1 MQRQRPLSVFASFLL
16 PLLLGCAR
24 ADVAKPPA
32 PPKDDQ
38 ALATRVRAELLHAWD
53 GYKRYAWGHDELNPI
68 SKTPHDWYGGTLLM
82 TPVDSLD
89 TLVLVGLRSEADEAR
104 EYIDLHL
111 DFDQDISVKNF
122 EITIRLL
129 GGLLS
134 SYQLTKDPRLLALA
148 DDLGRR
154 LLPVFGSP
162 TGMPYVNVNLKT
174 GATRGVE
181 TNPAEIGTLL
191 LELGTLAKLT
201 KKDVYYQKAKRAV
214 VALYDRRSRLG
225 LVGDAINVDTGE
237 WVGKTSSIGGGIDSY
252 LEYLLKAWLL
262 FGDEDCHR
270 MWKESL
276 AAVNRY
282 VADETPSQLW
292 YGQANME
299 TGARTGTDFGALE
312 AFFPAVLA
320 LDGDLDRARRLEDS
334 AFAMW
339 TKSGLEPDRFDYRT
353 MRPDEDEGYPLR
365 PEIIESA
372 YYLHALT
379 GDPRYLEMGR
389 RLFEDIVA
397 SCRTEA
403 GYAGLKSVVT
413 REKADRMHSFFL
425 AESLKYFYLLFSPPG
440 VVDLHQVVFNTEAH
454 PLRRTW

>member
-1 MQRQRPLSVFASFLL
+1 
-16 PLLLGCAR
+16 
-24 ADVAKPPA
+24 
-32 PPKDDQ
+32 
-38 ALATRVRAELLHAWD
+38 
-53 GYKRYAWGHDELNPI
+53 
-68 SKTPHDWYGGTLLM
+68 
-82 TPVDSLD
+82 
-89 TLVLVGLRSEADEAR
+89 
-104 EYIDLHL
+104 
-111 DFDQDISVKNF
+111 
-122 EITIRLL
+122 
-129 GGLLS
+129 
-134 SYQLTKDPRLLALA
+134 
-148 DDLGRR
+148 
-154 LLPVFGSP
+154 
-162 TGMPYVNVNLKT
+162 
-174 GATRGVE
+174 
-181 TNPAEIGTLL
+181 
-191 LELGTLAKLT
+191 
-201 KKDVYYQKAKRAV
+201 
-214 VALYDRRSRLG
+214 
-225 LVGDAINVDTGE
+225 
-237 WVGKTSSIGGGIDSY
+237 
-252 LEYLLKAWLL
+252 
-262 FGDEDCHR
+262 
-270 MWKESL
+270 
-276 AAVNRY
+276 
-282 VADETPSQLW
+282 
-292 YGQANME
+292 ME

-413 REKADRMHSFFL
+413 REKGDRMHSFFL
-425 AESLKYFYLLFSPPG
+425 AESLKYFYLLFSPAG